1 MLATKTKKVA
11 VSSKRQIAIP
21 KEFFDAIGIEKEIIM
36 ELNDGVIQ
44 IKPVRTHTDDFSEEI
59 LADVLEEGFTGN
71 DILKEFQRRK
81 NMIRPAISQM
91 VKEALESEPTS
102 LDDLFGDDDE
112 DWFELSDNLCIKYSP
127 AAKRY
132 FKSLKKND
140 KQLQDLYKLTLEK
153 ISSNPEIGEFKTG
166 DLSGIRGYDFRYKG
180 TVYEIAYILEE
191 GKDGEWIV
199 VILAGTRENFYN
211 ELKRYLKSN

>member
-1 MLATKTKKVA
+1 M
-11 VSSKRQIAIP
+11 
-21 KEFFDAIGIEKEIIM
+21 
-36 ELNDGVIQ
+36 
-44 IKPVRTHTDDFSEEI
+44 
-59 LADVLEEGFTGN
+59 
-71 DILKEFQRRK
+71 
-81 NMIRPAISQM
+81 
-91 VKEALESEPTS
+91 
-102 LDDLFGDDDE
+102 
-112 DWFELSDNLCIKYSP
+112 SDNLCIKYSP

-140 KQLQDLYKLTLEK
+140 KRLQDLYKLTLEK

-166 DLSGIRGYDFRYKG
+166 DLSGIRGYDFRYKS